1 MAAYYKNS
9 ISNYINQNKDE
20 ILGIITKNDEF
31 DSTFLQKQAWQ
42 KQISILKE
50 ALKNISGDIVFE
62 YTIPR
67 IGRRIDNVIITEGII
82 FILEFKVGEKL
93 YNSTAEVQVRNYA
106 LDLSYFHKESHKR
119 IIVPILISTGAQIKS
134 IELKQYKHNIYDVIY
149 SNGSNLNEIIK
160 KVISASKKQ
169 SDINVDNWI
178 NSEYRPTPTIIEA
191 AQELFDKHTV
201 KEIAQNEAAENL
213 TKTSQ
218 AVQEI
223 IDYSKKN
230 NKKSICFITGV
241 PGAGKTLAG
250 LKIAIE
256 NQDSSGSNYSDYAC
270 FLSGNYPLV
279 KVLQKALVK
288 NTKVKD
294 PDKAVN
300 DFIQIVHLF
309 RDQSLND
316 IDKQPTENI
325 VVFDEA
331 QRAWNNQKLADF
343 LRKRKSRVLNNIPQ
357 EKLESFLSMS
367 ESELFIEYMDRRKDW
382 AVIVCL
388 VGGGQDINDG
398 EAGIEEWFNSIKK
411 SFKDWDVY
419 ISNKITNNEYIGD
432 NSLNYILSGMNY
444 KIVNDL
450 HLSISLR
457 SFRNENVSS
466 FIHHLLENNK
476 DEAKKLYEEIKKVY
490 PICMT
495 RDLTTAKNWVKN
507 RANESGNIN
516 CRYGIIASSK
526 AKRLRAEGIW
536 VQCKCTPEKWFLNDC
551 NDIQS
556 SYYMEEIATEF
567 DVQGLEIDWA
577 IVGWDADYRYENG
590 EFNYYKPNGSR
601 WNKIKDK
608 IDCRYLKNAY
618 RVLLTRAREGF
629 IIYVPKGD
637 DNDCTRLSKYYDE
650 LWKYLSEIGI
660 EIIENEK
667 NSLIQVFKNINAQ
680 QLQKKI
686 IIAPK
691 KTKTNFN
698 TENTNELKIGEFVQ
712 SRLEYLFNKKLL
724 PEPEISNLK
733 NAEYCRKTF
742 NLSFPLL
749 IDKNEKGI
757 DSGGYSRYWQREIF
771 GNKYKACSQWYKE
784 QRQNFI
790 NWYNKIIE

>member
-9 ISNYINQNKDE
+9 ISNYINQNEDE
-20 ILGIITKNDEF
+20 ILGIIAKNDEF
-31 DSTFLQKQAWQ
+31 DSTFIQKQAWQ

-50 ALKNISGDIVFE
+50 ALKNISGNIIFE

-93 YNSTAEVQVRNYA
+93 YNSSAEVQVRNYA
-106 LDLSYFHKESHKR
+106 LDLSYFHKESYKQ
-119 IIVPILISTGAQIKS
+119 IIVPILISTSAETKN
-134 IELKQYKHNIYDVIY
+134 IELKQYKHNIYDVIH
-149 SNGSNLNEIIK
+149 SNGSNLNEIIE

-218 AVQEI
+218 AVQNI

-256 NQDSSGSNYSDYAC
+256 NQDSSDSNDSDYAC

-279 KVLQKALVK
+279 KVLQKALIK

-316 IDKQPTENI
+316 INEQPAENI

-343 LRKRKSRVLNNIPQ
+343 LQKRKSRVINNIPK

-398 EAGIEEWFNSIKK
+398 EAGIEEWF
-411 SFKDWDVY
+411 
-419 ISNKITNNEYIGD
+419 
-432 NSLNYILSGMNY
+432 
-444 KIVNDL
+444 
-450 HLSISLR
+450 
-457 SFRNENVSS
+457 
-466 FIHHLLENNK
+466 
-476 DEAKKLYEEIKKVY
+476 
-490 PICMT
+490 
-495 RDLTTAKNWVKN
+495 
-507 RANESGNIN
+507 
-516 CRYGIIASSK
+516 
-526 AKRLRAEGIW
+526 
-536 VQCKCTPEKWFLNDC
+536 
-551 NDIQS
+551 
-556 SYYMEEIATEF
+556 
-567 DVQGLEIDWA
+567 
-577 IVGWDADYRYENG
+577 
-590 EFNYYKPNGSR
+590 
-601 WNKIKDK
+601 
-608 IDCRYLKNAY
+608 
-618 RVLLTRAREGF
+618 
-629 IIYVPKGD
+629 
-637 DNDCTRLSKYYDE
+637 KY
-650 LWKYLSEIGI
+650 W
-660 EIIENEK
+660 
-667 NSLIQVFKNINAQ
+667 
-680 QLQKKI
+680 
-686 IIAPK
+686 
-691 KTKTNFN
+691 
-698 TENTNELKIGEFVQ
+698 
-712 SRLEYLFNKKLL
+712 R
-724 PEPEISNLK
+724 
-733 NAEYCRKTF
+733 
-742 NLSFPLL
+742 
-749 IDKNEKGI
+749 
-757 DSGGYSRYWQREIF
+757 
-771 GNKYKACSQWYKE
+771 
-784 QRQNFI
+784 
-790 NWYNKIIE
+790 